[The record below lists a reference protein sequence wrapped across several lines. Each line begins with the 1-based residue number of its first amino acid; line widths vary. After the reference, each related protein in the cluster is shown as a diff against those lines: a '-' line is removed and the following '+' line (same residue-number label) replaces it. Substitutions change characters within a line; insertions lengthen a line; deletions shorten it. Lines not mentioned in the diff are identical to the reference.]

1 MRYFMRS
8 LLFVL
13 TFILIIVPLLSAQ
26 VESAGKDDLAE
37 AAKCYTAG
45 KFDCTI
51 SILSKLAES
60 GSMEPARKQE
70 LYHWLGRSYA
80 AKEELENA
88 QTTLMKLVAIDPPK
102 YVLNPEEETQRFMN
116 SYYGALKQVKGS
128 NEVEAPDP
136 GIRTMAILDF
146 SNRLIG
152 DDRANYDPLQ
162 LGLADD
168 LLLQLDGSV
177 KLKLVE
183 RERISWILDEI
194 DLENDPGKFDAETA
208 VRVGKQLGVHLVVLG
223 SFVGFKD
230 NMKLTARLVKVE
242 TSEIIGT
249 AEAAGEIDNFFELT
263 EALAKDIMEKI
274 EVEVPDT
281 AMKAGVRT
289 RSLEAELA
297 YSAGMDLAARGLY
310 LAALEKFML
319 ALKYDP
325 EFERARKRADA
336 MKPMVG

>member
-1 MRYFMRS
+1 MRYFKR
-8 LLFVL
+8 LALVLFVA
-13 TFILIIVPLLSAQ
+13 VPAHSVWAQ
-26 VESAGKDDLAE
+26 SAGTDDLGE
-37 AAKCYTAG
+37 AARCYTAG

-51 SILSKLAES
+51 SILTKMAENEAI
-60 GSMEPARKQE
+60 EPARKQE

-80 AKEELENA
+80 AKKELDEATNV
-88 QTTLMKLVAIDPPK
+88 LMKLVAIDPPK
-102 YVLNPEEETQRFMN
+102 FTLNPEEETQRFMN
-116 SYYGALKQVKGS
+116 AYYGALKQVKGS
-128 NEVEAPDP
+128 TEMDAPDP
-136 GIRTMAILDF
+136 GIRTMAVLDF

-194 DLENDPGKFDAETA
+194 ELENDPGKFDTETA

-249 AEAAGEIDNFFELT
+249 AETAGEMDDFFDLT
-263 EALAKDIMEKI
+263 ADLAKKIMERI
-274 EVEVPDT
+274 DIEVPDS
-281 AMKAGVRT
+281 AMRAGTRT

-297 YSAGMDLAARGLY
+297 FSAGVDLAAKGLY
-310 LAALEKFML
+310 LPALEKFML

-325 EFERARKRADA
+325 EFERARKRAEA
-336 MKPMVG
+336 IKPLVG